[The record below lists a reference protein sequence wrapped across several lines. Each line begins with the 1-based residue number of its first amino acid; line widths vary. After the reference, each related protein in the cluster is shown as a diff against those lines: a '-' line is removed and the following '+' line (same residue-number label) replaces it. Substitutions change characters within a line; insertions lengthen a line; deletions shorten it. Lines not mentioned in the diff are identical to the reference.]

1 LFNNNLLT
9 YTFVVSN
16 VVKHNK
22 LNDEQNVIYEI
33 ANSYTYCDDLSIFDE
48 YKLNTIVSYTN
59 NKRTIYG
66 FYLLQLNIN
75 NTSSSFNI
83 SNDNSSIIKY
93 LSHVNNKSIISEDNF
108 YSVFNYITPF
118 IKINIFKEFKKQLN
132 EKLLFQYPET
142 IKLNVDYYSKK
153 TIHTSV
159 INNTNDKNDITI
171 INYPH
176 TYIYLN
182 SKNNDTIYLNRYFS
196 NITPILSKVNLL
208 KVNSLKYKTND
219 VIFRCN
225 ETNEIFETTLESIN
239 HYNGI
244 KIYNERN
251 NFINKLYD
259 IEYKY
264 FNDNKFFNLE
274 NEILIDYNE
283 YLSYSKLIYLQ
294 TEEQTIEIFKN
305 YIKTKTNRTFSDDE
319 ILFLYKKYSVKYLS
333 NTDELFID
341 KTQRYKL
348 TYKFTL
354 L

>member
-1 LFNNNLLT
+1 
-9 YTFVVSN
+9 
-16 VVKHNK
+16 
-22 LNDEQNVIYEI
+22 
-33 ANSYTYCDDLSIFDE
+33 
-48 YKLNTIVSYTN
+48 
-59 NKRTIYG
+59 
-66 FYLLQLNIN
+66 
-75 NTSSSFNI
+75 
-83 SNDNSSIIKY
+83 
-93 LSHVNNKSIISEDNF
+93 
-108 YSVFNYITPF
+108 
-118 IKINIFKEFKKQLN
+118 
-132 EKLLFQYPET
+132 
-142 IKLNVDYYSKK
+142 
-153 TIHTSV
+153 
-159 INNTNDKNDITI
+159 
-171 INYPH
+171 
-176 TYIYLN
+176 
-182 SKNNDTIYLNRYFS
+182 
-196 NITPILSKVNLL
+196 
-208 KVNSLKYKTND
+208 LKYKTND